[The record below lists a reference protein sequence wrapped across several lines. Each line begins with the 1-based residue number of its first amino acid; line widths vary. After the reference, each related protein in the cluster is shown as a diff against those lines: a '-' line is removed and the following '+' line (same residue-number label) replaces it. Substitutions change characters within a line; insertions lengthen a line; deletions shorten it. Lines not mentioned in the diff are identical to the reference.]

1 MTQPMSPENTAEF
14 TQVFQVSAILYAH
27 EKFQDKAHHPSDRE
41 EELFLKTFMRV
52 KNLRSRCISEFKL
65 TKPDG
70 G

>member
-1 MTQPMSPENTAEF
+1 MSPENTAEF

-27 EKFQDKAHHPSDRE
+27 EKLQDKSHQPNDRE

-52 KNLRSRCISEFKL
+52 KDLRMRCISEFRQ

>member
-27 EKFQDKAHHPSDRE
+27 EKFQDKTHQPNDRE

-52 KNLRSRCISEFKL
+52 KDMRARCISEFRL

>member
-1 MTQPMSPENTAEF
+1 MNQPMSPENTAEF

-27 EKFQDKAHHPSDRE
+27 EKFQDPANHAGARD

-52 KNLRSRCISEFKL
+52 KGLRSRCLSEFRQ